1 MHRPMVVQQ
10 SEDLKNKSSLT
21 TSRLRRST
29 NLEEEEET
37 NKHIIT
43 FWVTINYKDII
54 GRALTIKTFVM
65 QSTRHPATIALSIKH
80 PPSSSAS
87 TTTLADDV

>member
-43 FWVTINYKDII
+43 FWVNINYKDII
-54 GRALTIKTFVM
+54 GRALNLQNI
-65 QSTRHPATIALSIKH
+65 RHAVH
-80 PPSSSAS
+80 
-87 TTTLADDV
+87 